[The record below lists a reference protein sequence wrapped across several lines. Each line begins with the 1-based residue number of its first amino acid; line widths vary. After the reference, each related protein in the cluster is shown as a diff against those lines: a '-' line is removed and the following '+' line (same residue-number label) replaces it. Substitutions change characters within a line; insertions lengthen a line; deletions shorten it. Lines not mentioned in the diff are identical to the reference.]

1 MSNEEVSLEERAIFA
16 GLHHIKIPVTDLVRS
31 RAWYE
36 RVLGFHVQFEFPN
49 AEDGVV
55 RGVAGQLPGLGE
67 TGLALRENP
76 EVARGLAGYD
86 AFAFAIK
93 DKAAAEAW
101 VAKLDRL
108 GVEHSPIIEASIG
121 WIVSC
126 HDPDGIEIR
135 MYSWERLPEV
145 HVGEPGY
152 ARPEVEIRSVG

>member
-1 MSNEEVSLEERAIFA
+1 MSNDDAAVFA
-16 GLHHIKIPVTDLVRS
+16 GLHHIKIPVSDLVRS

-36 RVLGFHVQFEFPN
+36 QVLGYHVQFEFPD

-55 RGVAGQLPGLGE
+55 RGVAGEVPGLGE
-67 TGLALRENP
+67 VGLALRENP
-76 EVARGLAGYD
+76 EAARGLAGYD

-108 GVEHSPIIEASIG
+108 GVEHSPVIEASIG
-121 WIVSC
+121 WIVRC
-126 HDPDGIEIR
+126 FDPDGIEIR
-135 MYSWERLPEV
+135 MYSWERLPED

-152 ARPEVEIRSVG
+152 ARPEVEVRAVG